1 MKEALA
7 GFENGK
13 APGKVNEQALRSW
26 HLPNAM
32 RGDMGFHKA
41 WPAEF
46 SMFLSQPPLLL
57 NAIFVSNAIRGRVI
71 SVMLPC

>member
-1 MKEALA
+1 LA

-26 HLPNAM
+26 HSPNAM

-46 SMFLSQPPLLL
+46 SMFPSQPLP
-57 NAIFVSNAIRGRVI
+57 NAMSSRMPSVAVSL